1 MHFSWFI
8 KNEPKWIFIILAVYC
23 LNYWFSWT
31 ALSII
36 LIKLVFWVPKQLPQV
51 ISIGFFIYLNHGK
64 KMKKIVTTFYVFV
77 DTPCLPGRMPL
88 AMNIYFNIM
97 YIFFRWNVFLC
108 SNVMFSFNG
117 VTSFILFQWDV
128 FFVKCFDIWKGVWRT
143 FDYESL
149 FKYNTFFQWNVFPYF
164 NAMSSFI
171 LCKWKVFWWIK
182 KRVVN
187 LSVIRWHAAVTCG
200 DMRHVIWHLAAR
212 VSCGWALC
220 FI

>member
-8 KNEPKWIFIILAVYC
+8 KNGPKWIFVILAVYC
-23 LNYWFSWT
+23 LNYWSYLR

-36 LIKLVFWVPKQLPQV
+36 LIKLVFGVHKQLPQV
-51 ISIGFFIYLNHGK
+51 IFIAFSIDLNHGK
-64 KMKKIVTTFYVFV
+64 KMKKTVTTFYVFV
-77 DTPCLPGRMPL
+77 DIPCLPGRMSL

-97 YIFFRWNVFLC
+97 YIFFWWNVFLC

-128 FFVKCFDIWKGVWRT
+128 FFVKCFDIWKGVWGT

-164 NAMSSFI
+164 NAMSSLI

-182 KRVVN
+182 KRVVI
-187 LSVIRWHAAVTCG
+187 LSVIRWHAAVACG
-200 DMRHVIWHLAAR
+200 DMRHAI
-212 VSCGWALC
+212 
-220 FI
+220 